1 MGNEIKV
8 DLVPN
13 FSDGLVA
20 MIKSVEDANII
31 ESVLLQLLNWFK
43 TKHKELPLL
52 PYEPFNN
59 ESANTLLHVII
70 DYMRDEMKK

>member
-31 ESVLLQLLNWFK
+31 ESVLLQLSNWFK

-59 ESANTLLHVII
+59 ESANILLHVII
-70 DYMRDEMKK
+70 DYMRNDMKK

>member
-20 MIKSVEDANII
+20 MIKSVEDANTI
-31 ESVLLQLLNWFK
+31 ESVLLQLSNWFK

-59 ESANTLLHVII
+59 ENANTLLHVII
-70 DYMRDEMKK
+70 DYMRDDMKK